1 MNSKKPIFFPGLN
14 GLRALAALS
23 VVVFHLTR
31 DFAEFNLN
39 PYIMGTLADGSPR
52 GFAMAGFGVTIF
64 FALSGFLITY
74 LLLAEKQKQEI
85 NIRNFYYRRIL
96 RIWPLY
102 YLYLAAAL
110 AVIFYF
116 AMGFNGSVLLMYIFF
131 AANFPFILE
140 NIPHIAEST
149 LPFLRHY
156 WSLGVEEQYYLFWP
170 WAVKKIKN
178 RLTLFVITFISLFII
193 LKFVFH
199 FMFPQTIA
207 AACFNVIR
215 FDCMLIGSLGAIL
228 YFNKHALFLK
238 VFTSIITQAFAWL
251 IILLLLLNVFHIAS
265 IIDHEIVSGVTVIL
279 ILGQI
284 TVKNRLVNLD
294 NKLCDFLGK
303 ISYGMY
309 VIHPLIIFFAG
320 KLLKEMAIPDL
331 PKYVLVYVVVTC
343 VTILL
348 SWLSYEY
355 FEKRFLKIKMKFT
368 TIASSNTRATH

>member
-1 MNSKKPIFFPGLN
+1 MSNNKPIFFPGLN

-23 VVVFHLTR
+23 VVVFHLTME
-31 DFAEFNLN
+31 FADFNLD
-39 PYIMGTLADGSPR
+39 PHLLGTLANGSPK

-85 NIRNFYYRRIL
+85 NIKNFYVRRIL

-102 YLYLAAAL
+102 YLYLVAVL
-110 AVIFYF
+110 IVIFYF
-116 AMGFNGSVLLMYIFF
+116 GFRFNGSVLLMYNFF
-131 AANFPFILE
+131 AANFPFVLE

-170 WAVKKIKN
+170 WVVKKIKS
-178 RLTLFVITFISLFII
+178 RLTAFVISFISIFII

-199 FMFPQTIA
+199 FLFPQTII

-215 FDCMLIGSLGAIL
+215 FDCMLIGSLGAIF
-228 YFNKHALFLK
+228 YFNKQALFLK
-238 VFTSIITQAFAWL
+238 LCTSKIAQALAWF
-251 IILLLLLNVFHIAS
+251 IILLLLLNRFHIAS
-265 IIDHEIVSGVTVIL
+265 IIDHEIISGVTVIL

-284 TVKNRLVNLD
+284 TVKNRLINLD
-294 NKLCDFLGK
+294 NKICDFLGK

-309 VIHPLIIFFAG
+309 VIHPLIIFFSARI
-320 KLLKEMAIPDL
+320 LKGIEMPAVL
-331 PKYVLVYVVVTC
+331 KYIFVYSFVTG
-343 VTILL
+343 VTIFI

-355 FEKRFLKIKMKFT
+355 FEKRFLKIKMKYT
-368 TIASSNTRATH
+368 TVASSNARNQ